1 MKSDKKMVTLF
12 LHSYA
17 SQTKTCFVRI
27 LFPDDPGGKK
37 PAVDAIA
44 TDAKGTRVAVEHTTL
59 QPFPK
64 QKERLHGVLAKVFE
78 PIKEE
83 TIPGRYIL
91 LEVAEDSI
99 GTGQDWKKA
108 GAAVRQWFN
117 QAKASFVEGWS
128 EHTIPGLPCSTRAY
142 VLCQNIKDYS
152 GPTGVTYVH
161 ADMEKHFIQA
171 VRESLASKLSKL
183 VDAEADKRILLFQ
196 KEWPVYSHHRLG
208 KVLESIESDYPLLGK
223 VDEIW
228 LADTSLCCR
237 GGRVT
242 FFEVWPRRPMSRL
255 PFWAECP

>member
-1 MKSDKKMVTLF
+1 MKPDKKMVTLF

-17 SQTKTCFVRI
+17 SQTMTLFIKI
-27 LFPDDPGGKK
+27 LFPDEAERKM

-44 TDAKGTRVAVEHTTL
+44 IDSRETRVALEHTIL
-59 QPFPK
+59 QPFPE
-64 QKERLHGVLAKVFE
+64 QKHKLHGALAKVFE

-83 TIPGRYIL
+83 TIPGRHIL

-117 QAKASFVEGWS
+117 EAKASFVEGWS
-128 EHTIPGLPCSTRAY
+128 EHTIPGLPCGTRAY
-142 VLCQNIKDYS
+142 VLCQNIKGYS

-196 KEWPVYSHHRLG
+196 KEWPVYSHYRLG
-208 KVLESIESDYPLLGK
+208 RVLESIESDFPLLAK

-242 FFEVWPRRPMSRL
+242 FFEVWPRTSVSRL
-255 PFWAECP
+255 PLWAECP